1 MGGHALKKV
10 ITVRKNKIEYNEI
23 KDKVSNLLK
32 SRGIII
38 DFIPELADKESFGDL
53 DVLWSS
59 SHNQDI
65 IMKDVVIELFSPK
78 EIVINGDVISFDLVD
93 FQIDMI
99 KCKTIEFAKFYF
111 SYGDFGGLMG
121 KITKKYNM
129 TFGHN
134 GFFLETNHHSLLLTK
149 DVNKFCKF
157 ISIDFE
163 HWLSIKIKEDLFELI
178 KTSRLYKPEF
188 FSSGN
193 HQHRK
198 RIKNRPLYIE
208 FLKYIGV
215 NEVEEN
221 DDSTDEDE
229 NKDKVLQEALDY
241 FHKYEE
247 LESINKAIEKAK
259 VIHDKFNG
267 NMLKEMGYNGIQIG
281 AIIKKFKS
289 EHSDF
294 DEWIYSSTNETI
306 MDSLNKII
314 LLNLI

>member
-59 SHNQDI
+59 SHNPDI

-111 SYGDFGGLMG
+111 SYGDFGSLVGR
-121 KITKKYNM
+121 TVKKYDM

-134 GFFLETNHHSLLLTK
+134 GFFLEIANNSLVLTK
-149 DVNKFCKF
+149 DVNEFCKF
-157 ISIDFE
+157 IGIDFE
-163 HWLSIKIKEDLFELI
+163 DWLSIQTKEDLFELV
-178 KTSRLYKPEF
+178 KTCRFYKAKLF
-188 FSSGN
+188 NTAN
-193 HQHRK
+193 HKDRK
-198 RIKNRPLYIE
+198 RINIRPLYIE
-208 FLKYIGV
+208 FLKFIGI
-215 NEVEEN
+215 NEVDTVN
-221 DDSTDEDE
+221 DDSPD
-229 NKDKVLQEALDY
+229 DKEKVFEEALDY
-241 FHKYEE
+241 FHKHDE
-247 LESINKAIEKAK
+247 LDSINKAIEKAK

-267 NMLKEMGYNGIQIG
+267 NMLKEMGYNGTQIG

-289 EHSDF
+289 EHPDF

-314 LLNLI
+314 LLISVN